1 MIAARWR
8 FALEMQ
14 QVRYFVTLANTLNFT
29 RAAEQCNIT
38 QPVLTRAIK
47 ALEAEFG
54 GELIRRE
61 GKTTHLTELGKN
73 MLPLLKQCY
82 ESAQS
87 AKSVA
92 RSVASGETRS
102 LELGLSRTVDLT
114 LLREA
119 LAELFRTFPNLRL
132 KLRRGTGKE
141 VVELLKAGDI
151 ELGIAGPIA
160 AHWDRLDEWPM
171 FSESFEVLVG
181 SAHPLASRN
190 GESIGLDALREH
202 IFLVQTG
209 SEMAD
214 EERSSLSACG
224 ISLDKAHQIDSERDL
239 AELVEANMGVAL
251 APMSML
257 RSTRLARYSMPD
269 VGLRRT
275 VALYSVA
282 GRARSPEA
290 AAFLS
295 LMRTMDWA
303 EQLH

>member
-1 MIAARWR
+1 
-8 FALEMQ
+8 MQ
-14 QVRYFVTLANTLNFT
+14 QVRYFVALANTLNFT

-61 GKTTHLTELGKN
+61 GKMTHLTELGKQ
-73 MLPLLKQCY
+73 MLPLMKQCY

-87 AKSVA
+87 AKSIA
-92 RSVASGETRS
+92 KAVASGETRS
-102 LELGLSRTVDLT
+102 LELGLSRTVDLN

-119 LAELFRTFPNLRL
+119 LSELFLAFPNLRL

-141 VVELLKAGDI
+141 VVDLLKAGEI
-151 ELGIAGPIA
+151 ELGIAGPISG
-160 AHWDRLDEWPM
+160 HWDRLDEWPM
-171 FSESFEVLVG
+171 FSESFEVLIG
-181 SAHPLASRN
+181 SGHPLASHN
-190 GESIGLDALREH
+190 SDAIALDTLREH
-202 IFLVQTG
+202 IFLIQTG

-214 EERSSLSACG
+214 EEKSSLNACG

-239 AELVEANMGVAL
+239 ADLVEANMGVAL

-257 RSTRLARYSMPD
+257 RSTRLVRYSLPD

-290 AAFLS
+290 SAFLN
-295 LMRTMDWA
+295 LMRTTDWA